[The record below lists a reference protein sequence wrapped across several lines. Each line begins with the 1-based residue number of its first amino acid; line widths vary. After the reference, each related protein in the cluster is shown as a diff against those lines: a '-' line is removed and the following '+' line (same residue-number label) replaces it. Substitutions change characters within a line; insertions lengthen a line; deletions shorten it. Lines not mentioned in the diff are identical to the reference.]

1 MERNA
6 YESLDDEALVRTV
19 QRNPDADAGRRA
31 ASALLMRWRERLY
44 AWCWRM
50 TRDRELAAD
59 LAQECLVRAHRGL
72 ARFEFRCS
80 VSTWMFTIAR
90 NRCRSALRARPLR
103 REDGIEP
110 DTLDDWAAGPEDSA
124 DARLRLERVLAAM
137 DEALSPI
144 ERRALWLRAHE
155 GLHVEEI
162 TRLLRLE
169 GASGARSLL
178 QTARKKLGAALH
190 SSFEEVE

>member
-1 MERNA
+1 MERHTL
-6 YESLDDEALVRTV
+6 ESFDDEALVRTI
-19 QRNPDADAGRRA
+19 QSDPASREGRVA
-31 ASALLMRWRERLY
+31 ASVLLLRWRERLFT
-44 AWCWRM
+44 WCWRM

-72 ARFEFRCS
+72 ATFEFRCS

-90 NRCRSALRARPLR
+90 NRCRSALRARRLR
-103 REDGIEP
+103 RDDGIEP
-110 DTLDDWAAGPEDSA
+110 DTLDDWAAGPEESA
-124 DARLRLERVLAAM
+124 EARVRLERVLAAM
-137 DEALSPI
+137 EEALSPI

-162 TRLLRLE
+162 TRLLRLD

-178 QTARKKLGAALH
+178 QTARKKLHAALH